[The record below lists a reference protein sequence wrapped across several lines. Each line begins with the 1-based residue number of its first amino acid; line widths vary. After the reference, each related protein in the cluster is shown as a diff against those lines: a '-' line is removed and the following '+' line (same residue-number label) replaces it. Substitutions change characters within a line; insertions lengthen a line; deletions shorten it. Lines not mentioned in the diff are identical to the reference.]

1 MALAGIFS
9 WVHNKSCHIISD
21 YDQHIPM
28 DYHIYY
34 IFLTVADRIHKN
46 ISISM
51 SFHRMQMDT
60 KIKKSMN
67 ESYKKIFTQQ
77 FSCT

>member
-1 MALAGIFS
+1 
-9 WVHNKSCHIISD
+9 
-21 YDQHIPM
+21 M

-67 ESYKKIFTQQ
+67 HTKK
-77 FSCT
+77 FSHNNLVVPKFVDLGIVDLVTNT